1 MKRFPLIVFCII
13 ILSALCTGIR
23 SYSDA
28 EYKINEDVNNAL
40 NQTLARMPGD
50 VVSADTIRCYRD
62 YITIAALKD
71 TAGIAMRTMRRHGKL
86 ETVLVADANCD
97 ALTVFRMS
105 DQKAST
111 ALLGLGMLW
120 MLGSVWFIRR
130 RKPLTSVAL
139 ASGQPSA
146 DISAGQLS
154 YGGIVYTG
162 EQFTTSAG
170 TPIRLTPMQHSLLEM
185 FMLSD
190 SHTLLKQ
197 DICQRLWPKKPDA
210 SATLYTLIKRI
221 KPVIEANSSLKIES
235 DRGRSY
241 TLTDR

>member
-40 NQTLARMPGD
+40 SLTLAQMPGD
-50 VVSADTIRCYRD
+50 VVSADTIKCYRS

-71 TAGIAMRTMRRHGKL
+71 TACIAMRTVRRHGRL
-86 ETVLVADANCD
+86 ETVLVADANCN
-97 ALTVFRMS
+97 ALTVFKMS
-105 DQKAST
+105 DQKASA
-111 ALLGLGMLW
+111 ALLGLGLLW
-120 MLGSVWFIRR
+120 MLGSVWYIRW
-130 RKPLTSVAL
+130 RKPQL
-139 ASGQPSA
+139 SA
-146 DISAGQLS
+146 DISAGHLS
-154 YGGIVYTG
+154 YGGIIYTDG
-162 EQFTTSAG
+162 QFTTSSG
-170 TPIRLTPMQHSLLEM
+170 TTIRLTPMQHSLLEM

-190 SHTLLKQ
+190 SHTLSKQ